1 MTCCRVGSEEGGIP
15 LLKQNF
21 RSSPVWSETMDECG
35 LNAYIW
41 NSGLAGHGTLSVIT
55 GARPVMTRGETQPDF
70 QETLSPKAAETDAV
84 D

>member
-1 MTCCRVGSEEGGIP
+1 
-15 LLKQNF
+15 
-21 RSSPVWSETMDECG
+21 MDECG